1 MLATFL
7 IIRGPMHNIFDRIP
21 LPLLILLCLSLGLAP
36 FSPEP
41 HVLEKL
47 SMLATGELTRLID
60 IFDLLLHGTPWL
72 LLSIK
77 LILSL
82 TRKEEP

>member
-1 MLATFL
+1 
-7 IIRGPMHNIFDRIP
+7 MHNIFDRIS

-47 SMLATGELTRLID
+47 SMLATGELTRLIH

>member
-1 MLATFL
+1 
-7 IIRGPMHNIFDRIP
+7 MHNIFDRIS
-21 LPLLILLCLSLGLAP
+21 LPLLILLCLSLGLAL

>member
-1 MLATFL
+1 
-7 IIRGPMHNIFDRIP
+7 MHNIFDRIP

-77 LILSL
+77 LVLSL

>member
-1 MLATFL
+1 
-7 IIRGPMHNIFDRIP
+7 MHNIFDRIS

>member
-1 MLATFL
+1 
-7 IIRGPMHNIFDRIP
+7 MHNIFDRIS

-60 IFDLLLHGTPWL
+60 IFDLPLHGTPWL

-77 LILSL
+77 LVLSL

>member
-1 MLATFL
+1 
-7 IIRGPMHNIFDRIP
+7 MHNFFDRIS
-21 LPLLILLCLSLGLAP
+21 LPLLIFLCLSLGLAP

-47 SMLATGELTRLID
+47 RMLATGELNRLID

-82 TRKEEP
+82 TRKVEP

>member
-1 MLATFL
+1 
-7 IIRGPMHNIFDRIP
+7 MHNFFDRIS
-21 LPLLILLCLSLGLAP
+21 LPLLIFLCLSLGLAP

>member
-1 MLATFL
+1 
-7 IIRGPMHNIFDRIP
+7 MHNIFDRIP
-21 LPLLILLCLSLGLAP
+21 LPLLILLCLSLGLTP

>member
-1 MLATFL
+1 
-7 IIRGPMHNIFDRIP
+7 MHNFFDRIS
-21 LPLLILLCLSLGLAP
+21 LPLLIFFCLSLGLAP

-47 SMLATGELTRLID
+47 RMLATGELNRLID

-82 TRKEEP
+82 TRKVEP

>member
-1 MLATFL
+1 
-7 IIRGPMHNIFDRIP
+7 MHNFFDRIS
-21 LPLLILLCLSLGLAP
+21 LPLLIFLCLSLGLAP

-47 SMLATGELTRLID
+47 RMLATGELNRLID

-72 LLSIK
+72 FLSMK

-82 TRKEEP
+82 TRKVEP

>member
-1 MLATFL
+1 
-7 IIRGPMHNIFDRIP
+7 MHNFFDRIS
-21 LPLLILLCLSLGLAP
+21 LLLLIFLCLSLGLAP

-47 SMLATGELTRLID
+47 RMLATGELNRLID

-82 TRKEEP
+82 TRKVEP

>member
-1 MLATFL
+1 
-7 IIRGPMHNIFDRIP
+7 MHNIFDRIP

-82 TRKEEP
+82 TRKVEP

>member
-1 MLATFL
+1 
-7 IIRGPMHNIFDRIP
+7 MHNIFDRIP

>member
-1 MLATFL
+1 
-7 IIRGPMHNIFDRIP
+7 
-21 LPLLILLCLSLGLAP
+21 
-36 FSPEP
+36 
-41 HVLEKL
+41 
-47 SMLATGELTRLID
+47 MLATGELTRLID

-82 TRKEEP
+82 TRKVEP